1 MEMILVMIE
10 GYLDT
15 LDGQIEAEVPRDYQ
29 LRLKENLREAK
40 NAVIRMKKA
49 VDEYSLSDDYQKR

>member
-10 GYLDT
+10 GYLDA